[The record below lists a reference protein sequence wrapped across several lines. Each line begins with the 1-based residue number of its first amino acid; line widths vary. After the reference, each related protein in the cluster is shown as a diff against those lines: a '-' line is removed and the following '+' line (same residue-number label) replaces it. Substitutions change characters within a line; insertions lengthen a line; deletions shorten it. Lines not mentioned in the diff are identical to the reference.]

1 MEKISVTI
9 DNNSNAKLFVNF
21 VKNLYFV
28 KKIDSKTND
37 KESLPVIWAKKPD
50 VTALFGASGNYKLNL
65 KEIRKSWQR
74 NK

>member
-1 MEKISVTI
+1 MEKVTI
-9 DNNSNAKLFVNF
+9 TFDNSNNVKLFVDF
-21 VKNLYFV
+21 IKSIYYIKN
-28 KKIDSKTND
+28 IDHITYDRK
-37 KESLPVIWAKKPD
+37 SLPVIWSKKPD

>member
-28 KKIDSKTND
+28 KKIDSNTD
-37 KESLPVIWAKKPD
+37 SKESLPVIWAEKPN
-50 VTALFGASGNYKLNL
+50 VTALYGASGNYKLNL